1 MFHQYYV
8 SINIKSYL
16 QWLITIEEA
25 RDISNTKKFNINN
38 LEFWEKGNWRGFN
51 YQNVLVKQLMSTV
64 QITLFISEIC
74 LSIVVYVFFE
84 KSILVLYHYYRIQK
98 FVSYSLSLLLQG
110 GPQKCPYFSLAIT
123 FIKIRKS
130 SRFFLHR
137 YWKFIEFFWC
147 KPL

>member
-74 LSIVVYVFFE
+74 FSIVVYVFFE

>member
-1 MFHQYYV
+1 MFHQCYV

>member
-123 FIKIRKS
+123 FTKIKKP

-137 YWKFIEFFWC
+137 YWKFIEFF
-147 KPL
+147 